1 MFRANLHPINYACN
15 STILTCEI
23 IIYIYICKDF
33 TSHDSCK
40 ARSRLKKQG
49 IIKPRTQ

>member
-23 IIYIYICKDF
+23 IIYIYIYVKI
-33 TSHDSCK
+33 
-40 ARSRLKKQG
+40 SRVMIVVKLVVDLKNKEL
-49 IIKPRTQ
+49 